1 MPPLAA
7 IGAAVASGAAA
18 VGGAVASG
26 AAALGGAI
34 GSSIGG
40 LTLSGLAAGANIVG
54 SGLSLIGMATG
65 NKTLSKIGMGFS
77 IAGGI
82 GSGLNMAKDMLA
94 PSAVRGSS
102 SALLNSEA
110 DDLITAKT
118 AGSTSTDD
126 MINAK
131 PKLSSAPDQANIKMN
146 PISGDPSS
154 AVNTYSPE
162 TRSTLERI
170 NNTLTKYSMPMNILG
185 GMGEAYMT
193 KQMIDQRDRMQK
205 RELQMEQNAV
215 DRRSQMPG
223 NFQTYPNVQFN
234 PAAYNGLLRTNYAT
248 NP

>member
-1 MPPLAA
+1 MPPVMA
-7 IGAAVASGAAA
+7 IGTAIAEGFAAGGIAGA
-18 VGGAVASG
+18 VGGAATGISTAV
-26 AAALGGAI
+26 
-34 GSSIGG
+34 GG

-102 SALLNSEA
+102 SALLNSSA

-118 AGSTSTDD
+118 AGATSTDD
-126 MINAK
+126 MINAQ
-131 PKLSSAPDQANIKMN
+131 PKLSSVPDQPNIKMN

-154 AVNTYSPE
+154 SVKTYDPE
-162 TRSTLERI
+162 TVSTLKRI
-170 NNTLTKYSMPMNILG
+170 NDTLTKYSMPMNMLG
-185 GMGEAYMT
+185 GMGEAYML
-193 KQMIDQRDRMQK
+193 KQQIDQNDRMQK
-205 RELQMEQNAV
+205 RNLQFQQNAV

-223 NFQTYPNVQFN
+223 NFQTYPSVTFN
-234 PAAYNGLLRTNYAT
+234 PTAYNGLLRTNYAT
-248 NP
+248 NQ

>member
-1 MPPLAA
+1 MALGAA
-7 IGAAVASGAAA
+7 IAEGAAA

-26 AAALGGAI
+26 AAAA
-34 GSSIGG
+34 SSAVGG
-40 LTLSGLAAGANIVG
+40 LTLSGLSMGANIVG
-54 SGLSLIGMATG
+54 TGLSLIGMATG

-82 GSGLNMAKDMLA
+82 GSGLNMAKGMMA

-102 SALLNSEA
+102 SALLNSSA

-126 MINAK
+126 MLSQ
-131 PKLSSAPDQANIKMN
+131 PKLSSVTGQANIKMN
-146 PISGDPSS
+146 PISADPSS
-154 AVNTYSPE
+154 SVNTYSPE

-170 NNTLTKYSMPMNILG
+170 NNTLTKYSVPMNILG

-205 RELQMEQNAV
+205 RDLQMEQNAV
-215 DRRSQMPG
+215 NRRSQMPG
-223 NFQTYPNVQFN
+223 NFQTYPSVTFN

-248 NP
+248 NQ